1 MCRAVRPWL
10 SRRIHAERELVAD
23 RLAAEATGAP
33 RRLAQA
39 LAALADHHAALR
51 AVPRPALA
59 ALEPQGGHLMSRIE
73 QLLRPDRARSSGR
86 LVFPLLGKKPV
97 TLGGQSLTGGAFDV
111 RATEQSPQR
120 QAPT

>member
-1 MCRAVRPWL
+1 M
-10 SRRIHAERELVAD
+10 AERLREY
-23 RLAAEATGAP
+23 
-33 RRLAQA
+33 QA
-39 LAALADHHAALR
+39 LGVDTFVLSGYPH
-51 AVPRPALA
+51 
-59 ALEPQGGHLMSRIE
+59 LEESIRFAE
-73 QLLRPDRARSSGR
+73 